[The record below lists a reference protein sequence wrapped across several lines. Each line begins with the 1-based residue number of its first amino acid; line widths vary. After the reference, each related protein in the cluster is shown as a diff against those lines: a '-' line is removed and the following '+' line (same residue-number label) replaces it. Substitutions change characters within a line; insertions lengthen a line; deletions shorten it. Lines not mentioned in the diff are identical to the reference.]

1 MEKVKSRKVN
11 GYVKAVLL
19 RDKLAKKL
27 ANAQAEVTVR
37 EGGLKGGQMA
47 EANRILNGIEDA
59 DLPSHIE
66 STYEDDGGEA

>member
-37 EGGLKGGQMA
+37 ESGLSGGQMA
-47 EANRILNGIEDA
+47 EANRILNDVDDSVSAHDEGR
-59 DLPSHIE
+59 E
-66 STYEDDGGEA
+66 S

>member
-1 MEKVKSRKVN
+1 MIEKSRSRKVN

-37 EGGLKGGQMA
+37 EAGLKGGQMA
-47 EANRILNGIEDA
+47 EALRILNGIDDA
-59 DLPSHIE
+59 MLSHDE
-66 STYEDDGGEA
+66 GGES